1 MQESSCAQVPAY
13 GALFILAYS
22 FGNLTANML
31 IKYSSGAIYS
41 VLVQVLVTPVATLFW
56 TFFAAEPSI
65 HWAPLFNLAT
75 VFVVVGLLIM
85 VPSIMFYTYFT
96 DQPVVEPIEIDV
108 PEPVISDPVL
118 PAPTDNIQRVRSAPR
133 ISEIC

>member
-1 MQESSCAQVPAY
+1 
-13 GALFILAYS
+13 
-22 FGNLTANML
+22 ML

-118 PAPTDNIQRVRSAPR
+118 PAPTDNIQRVRSAPH